1 MRQDRAVTEPR
12 PAREAA
18 RMADCG
24 DYRFGPEEA
33 GPWYLWGP
41 YLAERGW
48 GTVREDYSADGDAWR
63 YFPYDHARSRT
74 FRWNEDGLLGI
85 CDLHQDM
92 TLSLALW
99 NGRDSHLKE
108 RFFGLDGWQGNHGE
122 DVKEYWWY
130 DDATPS
136 HAWLRAHY
144 HYPQSA
150 FPYDE
155 LVTVN
160 GSLTRQDPEFELLD
174 TGAFDDDRYWVVDVA
189 YAKANPSDIFMRIRV
204 TNVGPD
210 KDRLHVLPTMVFRD
224 SWSWGKDRDVPQFA
238 FDAGTIVAD
247 HSRLGRYHLDAE
259 VASDGTAPEAVFCD
273 NRTNTQRLY
282 GIPLDEPYPKD
293 GINDHVVHGLPTI
306 NPDRQGTKSAWWYA
320 VDVPAGESVEL
331 RLRLWSPSD
340 GDHPDPGWAG
350 DRFASLMA
358 LREREADEFYAALAP
373 EGTSDDA
380 RDVMRRAFAGMIWC
394 KQLFRYDVS
403 RWLDGDPDEP
413 PPPPG
418 HSHVRNMRWR
428 NLDAYDVLSMPDS
441 WEYPWFAAWDL
452 AFHTVV
458 FAHID
463 PEYSKYQLMLMLRE
477 WYMHPNGALPAYE
490 WNFDDINPPVH
501 AWAAIRVFE
510 IDGSRD
516 IDFLERVFQKLLIN
530 FTWWVNRVDREG
542 NNVFEGGFLGLDN
555 IGPIDRSQLPE
566 GYLIEQSDGTAWM
579 AFYALMMI
587 RMALRIARHDD
598 AYAPMALKFLEHFAD
613 ITDGI
618 SEVGLFDNE
627 DGFFYDQLIRPD
639 GSRDPIKVRSLVGVI
654 PVLAGA
660 VIAQSSRLAQSPRY
674 QNRLANF
681 LRRHGVKRKGDEISA
696 GFISLK
702 ETSEG
707 RKALLTVV
715 DPDHLRR
722 VLMEVLSED
731 SMLSPHGLRSV
742 SKRLE
747 GAPYQINVD
756 GQEYGIDYEP
766 AESTTPIY
774 GGNSNWRGP
783 VWFPIN
789 HLVIEALERYH
800 MYVGDDFTV
809 ECPTGSG
816 VMMNLQQVADEIRR
830 RLVSVFLEQPDGTR
844 AVFGGSERF
853 QKDPRWHDPLFYE
866 YFHGDNGAGL
876 GASHQTGWTG
886 LVADLIIGRK
896 G

>member
-1 MRQDRAVTEPR
+1 MTEPQ
-12 PAREAA
+12 PAGEAA

-24 DYRFGPEEA
+24 DYRFGPEES

-85 CDLHQDM
+85 CDLNQDM

-144 HYPQSA
+144 HYPQSS

-160 GSLTRQDPEFELLD
+160 GSRTRQDAEYELLD

-189 YAKANPSDIFMRIRV
+189 YAKSDPSDILMRIRV

-210 KDRLHVLPTMVFRD
+210 KDTLHVLPTMVFRD

-238 FDAGTIVAD
+238 FDAGTIVVD

-282 GIPLDEPYPKD
+282 GTPLDEPYPKD
-293 GINDHVVHGLPTI
+293 GINDHVVQGLPTV
-306 NPDRQGTKSAWWYA
+306 NPERQGTKSAWWYTL
-320 VDVPAGESVEL
+320 DVPAGETVEL

-340 GDHPDPGWAG
+340 GDHPHPGWAG

-373 EGTSDDA
+373 EGTSADA

-394 KQLFRYDVS
+394 KQFFRYDVS

-418 HSHVRNMRWR
+418 HKHVRNMHWR

-477 WYMHPNGALPAYE
+477 WYLEYS
-490 WNFDDINPPVH
+490 
-501 AWAAIRVFE
+501 
-510 IDGSRD
+510 GSMCA
-516 IDFLERVFQKLLIN
+516 K
-530 FTWWVNRVDREG
+530 T
-542 NNVFEGGFLGLDN
+542 
-555 IGPIDRSQLPE
+555 
-566 GYLIEQSDGTAWM
+566 
-579 AFYALMMI
+579 
-587 RMALRIARHDD
+587 
-598 AYAPMALKFLEHFAD
+598 
-613 ITDGI
+613 
-618 SEVGLFDNE
+618 
-627 DGFFYDQLIRPD
+627 
-639 GSRDPIKVRSLVGVI
+639 
-654 PVLAGA
+654 
-660 VIAQSSRLAQSPRY
+660 
-674 QNRLANF
+674 
-681 LRRHGVKRKGDEISA
+681 
-696 GFISLK
+696 
-702 ETSEG
+702 
-707 RKALLTVV
+707 TV
-715 DPDHLRR
+715 
-722 VLMEVLSED
+722 
-731 SMLSPHGLRSV
+731 
-742 SKRLE
+742 
-747 GAPYQINVD
+747 
-756 GQEYGIDYEP
+756 
-766 AESTTPIY
+766 
-774 GGNSNWRGP
+774 W
-783 VWFPIN
+783 
-789 HLVIEALERYH
+789 
-800 MYVGDDFTV
+800 
-809 ECPTGSG
+809 
-816 VMMNLQQVADEIRR
+816 
-830 RLVSVFLEQPDGTR
+830 
-844 AVFGGSERF
+844 
-853 QKDPRWHDPLFYE
+853 
-866 YFHGDNGAGL
+866 
-876 GASHQTGWTG
+876 
-886 LVADLIIGRK
+886 
-896 G
+896 